1 MAIEWSNVD
10 YIGFVYAIFVAAG
23 GIMGKNHLKLLR

>member
-10 YIGFVYAIFVAAG
+10 YVGFVYAILVAAG
-23 GIMGKNHLKLLR
+23 GIMGKNDLKLLR